1 MKKWKWSFQSKDLVF
16 SFPGFTLRT
25 NESGSHHRNNCVRS
39 TAPIMILCQ
48 WQSLAFLSAAV
59 QSGSNKC
66 WGQKPEN
73 LPRGYIEAIRDTL
86 LPCPESKSCR
96 HNVNLVVYLTI
107 HLSNIPHFW
116 VQSSSCT
123 SIPDLWWFT
132 CPGWHILRFGCSQAV
147 SVLSKMWRVSM
158 ASEHTV
164 LFTHVH
170 SWKMEQWWGVGHQH
184 CLLTFISSDPFTGK
198 VEGQFGILCRDKV
211 RWNGHWE
218 GWSALLRPLPSGDK
232 HILCSPSNS
241 CWGHRTCLN
250 MVR

>member
-1 MKKWKWSFQSKDLVF
+1 MKNWKWSFQSKDLVF

-39 TAPIMILCQ
+39 TAPITILCQ

-86 LPCPESKSCR
+86 LPCPESKSSR

-107 HLSNIPHFW
+107 HISNIPHFW

-147 SVLSKMWRVSM
+147 SALSKMWRVSM

-164 LFTHVH
+164 FVYT
-170 SWKMEQWWGVGHQH
+170 
-184 CLLTFISSDPFTGK
+184 CTFLENGAM
-198 VEGQFGILCRDKV
+198 V
-211 RWNGHWE
+211 RSGTP
-218 GWSALLRPLPSGDK
+218 ALSPDLYMLRPLQREG
-232 HILCSPSNS
+232 
-241 CWGHRTCLN
+241 GRTIWDPL
-250 MVR
+250 